1 VINIKEL
8 TEKDIGRW
16 VVYKDFGREEH
27 GRIASF
33 TSEYV
38 FVVYDRNSWSRGGNK
53 MFRNF
58 WKILPF
64 FLVVWL
70 AKRKAERVF
79 VRKCIVYDAFYDV
92 AIVIKEEQK

>member
-38 FVVYDRNSWSRGGNK
+38 FVVYDRSGRDMNLFQHYTPVATDPE
-53 MFRNF
+53 M
-58 WKILPF
+58 LE
-64 FLVVWL
+64 FL
-70 AKRKAERVF
+70 E
-79 VRKCIVYDAFYDV
+79 
-92 AIVIKEEQK
+92 